1 MDRFGKLRRVIVLL
15 TVLFVLDLVLL
26 VWMIPVRTFLT
37 WGVAVVQAVVVVY
50 FVALSLGLVREAE
63 ERDKDGE

>member
-63 ERDKDGE
+63 ERDRDGE